1 MDIPFLYR
9 VPSHESV
16 TRAGVEERIF
26 FLSSSS
32 ADTLRSFFLQ
42 LLFAAVSFAPT
53 LARSS
58 SLCLSFFLFH
68 LCLLLSISLSPPF
81 SLLSERVDIFP
92 QISQIV
98 CRGVFS
104 RLAWMCDAFLNSIP
118 NIPRRLWR
126 AMTPRGENARRVVPV
141 KARSRPRRARAPIE
155 RSVSSP
161 HSPPRPALLSL
172 DRSRSP
178 TPDPFALTSGDF
190 PAPSFHFSYSPAVL
204 RISSSSFTFFAA
216 ALSICS

>member
-1 MDIPFLYR
+1 MPELKK
-9 VPSHESV
+9 
-16 TRAGVEERIF
+16 GF

-68 LCLLLSISLSPPF
+68 LCLFLSLSFPAFLAVIRARRYFSANFADSLPRRFLPP
-81 SLLSERVDIFP
+81 R
-92 QISQIV
+92 
-98 CRGVFS
+98 
-104 RLAWMCDAFLNSIP
+104 WMCDAFLNSIP

-155 RSVSSP
+155 QRVSSP
-161 HSPPRPALLSL
+161 HSPPSLLSL

-190 PAPSFHFSYSPAVL
+190 PAPSFHFSYSRTVL
-204 RISSSSFTFFAA
+204 RISSSSTFFAA

>member
-1 MDIPFLYR
+1 MPELKK
-9 VPSHESV
+9 
-16 TRAGVEERIF
+16 GF

-32 ADTLRSFFLQ
+32 ADTLRSFFLATSFRRRLFRSHARS
-42 LLFAAVSFAPT
+42 LLFS
-53 LARSS
+53 LSLILSLS
-58 SLCLSFFLFH
+58 SL
-68 LCLLLSISLSPPF
+68 SLSLYLSLSAFLAVIRARRYFSANFADSLPRRFLPP
-81 SLLSERVDIFP
+81 R
-92 QISQIV
+92 
-98 CRGVFS
+98 
-104 RLAWMCDAFLNSIP
+104 WMCDAFLNSIP

-155 RSVSSP
+155 QNVSSL
-161 HSPPRPALLSL
+161 HSRPLFSLSL

-190 PAPSFHFSYSPAVL
+190 PASSFHFSYSRTVL
-204 RISSSSFTFFAA
+204 RISSSSTFFAA